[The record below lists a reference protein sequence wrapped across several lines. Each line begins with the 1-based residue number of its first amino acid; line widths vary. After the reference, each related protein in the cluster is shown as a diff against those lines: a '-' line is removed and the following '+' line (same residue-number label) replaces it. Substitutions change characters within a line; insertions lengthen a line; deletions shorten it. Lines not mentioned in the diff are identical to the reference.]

1 MPDIRNMQKKLNEY
15 LWYICL
21 IEFQLFGTLWAMM
34 NVSGKPYLLLY
45 WGFVALALAKL
56 CIQVN
61 SWKEW
66 ILIIAFGIVSVLS
79 FRNSQDKTPLLLML
93 GVCCSKDMNLGK
105 FLKVDLVGCVVS
117 AALLIVLPLAGFYE
131 NKVFFARDIYRTCF
145 GWQVPNGM
153 GFSFTVMALEWMYLR
168 HRRFRWYD
176 YAGIFAMIIFV
187 DRTANSRTAE
197 LLMLGILAVELF
209 CTCFEK
215 KKPGFNLYKL
225 CGAGCW
231 LALAADVGC
240 LGLAMWLYF
249 FNQPVWNGL
258 QSTLTSRF
266 RLPGEYFAAH
276 GISLFGS
283 PYNPDVYD
291 YLDILFGYLTLHL
304 GVIIAVI
311 VFGLFV
317 ISIIYGYRRKDEK
330 YLILLLFV
338 LLRSTMESEHLNLI
352 YSWFPVLLGMAV
364 WGIRE
369 KTLET

>member
-45 WGFVALALAKL
+45 
-56 CIQVN
+56 
-61 SWKEW
+61 W

-168 HRRFRWYD
+168 LEF
-176 YAGIFAMIIFV
+176 
-187 DRTANSRTAE
+187 
-197 LLMLGILAVELF
+197 
-209 CTCFEK
+209 
-215 KKPGFNLYKL
+215 
-225 CGAGCW
+225 
-231 LALAADVGC
+231 
-240 LGLAMWLYF
+240 
-249 FNQPVWNGL
+249 L
-258 QSTLTSRF
+258 Q
-266 RLPGEYFAAH
+266 
-276 GISLFGS
+276 
-283 PYNPDVYD
+283 
-291 YLDILFGYLTLHL
+291 
-304 GVIIAVI
+304 
-311 VFGLFV
+311 
-317 ISIIYGYRRKDEK
+317 
-330 YLILLLFV
+330 
-338 LLRSTMESEHLNLI
+338 
-352 YSWFPVLLGMAV
+352 
-364 WGIRE
+364 
-369 KTLET
+369 

>member
-56 CIQVN
+56 CIQGN

-187 DRTANSRTAE
+187 DRTANSRTGRAFDA
-197 LLMLGILAVELF
+197 GN
-209 CTCFEK
+209 TC
-215 KKPGFNLYKL
+215 
-225 CGAGCW
+225 
-231 LALAADVGC
+231 
-240 LGLAMWLYF
+240 
-249 FNQPVWNGL
+249 
-258 QSTLTSRF
+258 SRT
-266 RLPGEYFAAH
+266 
-276 GISLFGS
+276 
-283 PYNPDVYD
+283 V
-291 YLDILFGYLTLHL
+291 LHL
-304 GVIIAVI
+304 
-311 VFGLFV
+311 F
-317 ISIIYGYRRKDEK
+317 
-330 YLILLLFV
+330 
-338 LLRSTMESEHLNLI
+338 
-352 YSWFPVLLGMAV
+352 
-364 WGIRE
+364 
-369 KTLET
+369 